1 MAVIGKFTNTAVSKQ
16 LFNHNYRLNSTYG
29 NSDIDLSKTHLNY
42 SLTPYLETRS
52 HANKSDRQEMA
63 RLEKKRYEQRKSE
76 CFCLNRAD
84 VKTWAGC
91 IVTAPAELHGNKEK
105 QDLFFKTV
113 ANFLIDRYGEK
124 NTISIVIH
132 FDEMSER
139 RITDA
144 NGNVIVR
151 KELGEPHLHFCWVP
165 TTKIDHEALKKKKRP
180 VKEMFDYNEKISA
193 KEVLTKKELQS
204 FHPDLQAYLDD
215 NLPFPVAVAT
225 GKTAQQGGNRTV
237 AQLKRET
244 EREFSALQSY
254 VKELE
259 QENQRLQERVKQLE
273 AERDITKSKEDSW
286 GRSSDWGSGAWEH
299 EEERV
304 RW

>member
-1 MAVIGKFTNTAVSKQ
+1 MAVIGKFTNAAASKQ

-42 SLTPYLETRS
+42 SLTPYLKIRS

-63 RLEKKRYEQRKSE
+63 RLEKQRYAQRKSE

-91 IVTAPAELHGNKEK
+91 IVTAPQELHGDKEK
-105 QDLFFKTV
+105 QDLFFRAV
-113 ANFLIDRYGEK
+113 ADFLTNRYGEK
-124 NTISIVIH
+124 NTISIVVH
-132 FDEMSER
+132 YDEMSEKH
-139 RITDA
+139 IKNA
-144 NGNVIVR
+144 SGEVIV
-151 KELGEPHLHFCWVP
+151 KKALGEPHLHYCWIP

-215 NLPFPVAVAT
+215 NLPFSVAVAT
-225 GKTAQQGGNRTV
+225 GKTARQGGNRTV

-244 EREFSALQSY
+244 EREFSALQNY

-259 QENQRLQERVKQLE
+259 QENQRLHNRIKELE
-273 AERDITKSKEDSW
+273 AEREVSRTDTW
-286 GRSSDWGSGAWEH
+286 GRSSDWGSGTWDRD
-299 EEERV
+299 EERN

>member
-1 MAVIGKFTNTAVSKQ
+1 MAVIGKFTNAAASKQ

-52 HANKSDRQEMA
+52 HANKSDRQKMA
-63 RLEKKRYEQRKSE
+63 RLEKQRYEQRKNE

-91 IVTAPAELHGNKEK
+91 IVTAPQELHNDKQK
-105 QDLFFKTV
+105 QDLFFRSV
-113 ANFLIDRYGEK
+113 ADFLVNRFGEE
-124 NTISIVIH
+124 NTISIVVH
-132 FDEMSER
+132 YDEMSEK
-139 RITDA
+139 RIKNSD
-144 NGNVIVR
+144 GEVIVR
-151 KELGEPHLHFCWVP
+151 KEIGEPHMHFCWIPVA
-165 TTKIDHEALKKKKRP
+165 KIDHEALKKKKRP
-180 VKEMFDYNEKISA
+180 LKEMFDYEEKISA
-193 KEVLTKKELQS
+193 KEVLTKKELQN
-204 FHPDLQAYLDD
+204 FHPDLQAYLDTH
-215 NLPFPVAVAT
+215 LPFAVAVST
-225 GKTAQQGGNRTV
+225 GKTAKQGGNRTV

-273 AERDITKSKEDSW
+273 AEREVSRSDTW
-286 GRSSDWGSGAWEH
+286 GRSSDWGSVTWDH
-299 EEERV
+299 EAERN